1 MRHPA
6 PTPTESLTVVPSS
19 GGRLVAPDGRTLALR
34 GVALRAEAGGGLAR
48 VVLEQRFRNAHPD
61 PLQVTYLLPLPAD
74 GAVSAFTFRV
84 GDRRVVGE
92 VDRRAAAR
100 ERFEA
105 ALLEGRTAALVE
117 QDRAALFT
125 QEIGNI
131 PAGAEVVAELVIDQ
145 RLGWL
150 DEGAWEWRFPTV
162 VAPRYLGA
170 GGRVADGERVTVD
183 VVEPP
188 MDIGASLA
196 LVIGDELH
204 EGRVPES
211 PSHALR
217 VAPGGPGLE
226 VRFGGEGGEGTVA
239 IDRDVVVRW
248 TVARPAAGLALD
260 TGRPAGDRPH
270 ADTAYGLL
278 TLVPPAAEDRPPAFP
293 RDLVVL
299 LDTSGSM
306 AGAPLDQARR
316 VVGALAESLVDADR
330 LELLAFSDHAIWWK
344 RGPVAATAAVRAE
357 ARRWLDGLQ
366 ASGGTEM
373 ATAVAEALRPLRPDA
388 QRQVVLVTDGLV
400 GFESEIVAAVAR
412 ELPAGSRLHTV
423 GIGSAVNRGLT
434 AQAARAGRGAEVI
447 VGLDEDPE
455 PGAAQLV
462 ARTRAP
468 LLTELELGGSALLE
482 SAPARIPDV
491 LAAAP
496 VLVAVR
502 LRPEGGELR
511 ARGRTPAGPWTGS
524 LVVPPVAPGAGSP
537 AVVALYGREA
547 VEDLEVRRVA
557 EQDTALDGCLERLG
571 LTFQIATRLTS
582 WVAVSE
588 EPGVDPRAPWR
599 RERIPQALPY
609 GTSAE
614 GLGLRAPSSMLAG
627 AGVLRLMQ
635 TQRLGYSTD
644 AMFAEPVT
652 PFAARPAP
660 PTRRSAPRPAELTA
674 RLVRRDGPELVLE
687 IVLDRALDWRPR
699 DAEAAWA
706 DGARH
711 AAEIDRDRTTGD
723 GRPTR
728 GQVIRL
734 VLRLPPGAPPAA
746 PARIVLTGA
755 GAPLTIHVRAG

>member
-6 PTPTESLTVVPSS
+6 TSPTASLTAVPSS

-74 GAVSAFTFRV
+74 GVVSAFAFRI
-84 GDRRVVGE
+84 GERRVVGE

-100 ERFEA
+100 ERFET

-170 GGRVADGERVTVD
+170 GGRVADGERVTVN

-188 MDIGASLA
+188 TDIGASLA
-196 LVIGDELH
+196 LVIRDGLR
-204 EGRVPES
+204 EGRAPES

-226 VRFGGEGGEGTVA
+226 VRFDGEGAVA
-239 IDRDVVVRW
+239 LDRDVVVRW
-248 TVARPAAGLALD
+248 AVARPTTGLALD
-260 TGRPAGDRPH
+260 TGRPAGDQPH
-270 ADTAYGLL
+270 ADAAYGLL
-278 TLVPPAAEDRPPAFP
+278 TLVPPAAEERPPAFP

-316 VVGALAESLVDADR
+316 VVGALVESLDDADR
-330 LELLAFSDHAIWWK
+330 LELLAFSDRPLRWK
-344 RGPVAATAAVRAE
+344 PRPVAATAAARAE

-366 ASGGTEM
+366 AGGGTEM
-373 ATAVAEALRPLRPDA
+373 ATAVSEALRPLRPDA

-400 GFESEIVAAVAR
+400 GFESEIVAAVAGA
-412 ELPAGSRLHTV
+412 LPAGSRLHTV
-423 GIGSAVNRGLT
+423 GVGSAANRGLT
-434 AQAARAGRGAEVI
+434 APAARAGRGAEVI
-447 VGLDEDPE
+447 VGLDEDPG
-455 PGAAQLV
+455 PAAGRLV
-462 ARTRAP
+462 ARTRTP
-468 LLTELELGGSALLE
+468 LLTELELSGSALLE

-502 LRPEGGELR
+502 LRPEGGEVR
-511 ARGRTPAGPWTGS
+511 ARGRTTAGPWTGS
-524 LVVPPVAPGAGSP
+524 LVVAPVAAGAGNP
-537 AVVALYGREA
+537 AVVVHYGREA

-557 EQDTALDGCLERLG
+557 EEDAALDGAIERLG
-571 LTFQIATRLTS
+571 LAFQIATRLTS

-599 RERIPQALPY
+599 RERIPQALPH
-609 GTSAE
+609 GMSAE
-614 GLGLRAPSSMLAG
+614 GLGLRGPRLTLALRQEPSRAAFHELAS
-627 AGVLRLMQ
+627 AVA
-635 TQRLGYSTD
+635 SV
-644 AMFAEPVT
+644 AEPGYLLER
-652 PFAARPAP
+652 RPVM
-660 PTRRSAPRPAELTA
+660 LTG
-674 RLVRRDGPELVLE
+674 RLVRCDGLQLVLE
-687 IVLDRALDWRPR
+687 ISLERSVDWHP
-699 DAEAAWA
+699 EAAEVAWL
-706 DGARH
+706 DGARLD
-711 AAEIDRDRTTGD
+711 AEIDWQHTTRE

-734 VLRLPPGAPPAA
+734 VLRLPAGAPAAA
-746 PARIVLTGA
+746 PVRIVLTGE
-755 GAPLTIHVRAG
+755 GGPLTIHVRAG